1 MDPLARLRTFPKAPS
16 PNDDAS
22 AIRGNPTLD
31 QKQLNANILAYHVAA
46 GTKVF
51 GNSVLNDL
59 KMVEVNVKPVDKRAG
74 GGVSQAQAE
83 DELEGEMICE
93 IHVSEGE
100 HTYDNGSTRPT
111 NRVPRVG
118 MLNVYG
124 TVAGPC
130 FAAICDL

>member
-22 AIRGNPTLD
+22 AIRGNPALD

-51 GNSVLNDL
+51 GNGVLKDL
-59 KMVEVNVKPVDKRAG
+59 KMVEVNVRPSNKRAG
-74 GGVSQAQAE
+74 GGESQTRAG

-93 IHVSEGE
+93 IPVSEGQ
-100 HTYDNGSTRPT
+100 YL
-111 NRVPRVG
+111 NRIARR
-118 MLNVYG
+118 
-124 TVAGPC
+124 
-130 FAAICDL
+130 